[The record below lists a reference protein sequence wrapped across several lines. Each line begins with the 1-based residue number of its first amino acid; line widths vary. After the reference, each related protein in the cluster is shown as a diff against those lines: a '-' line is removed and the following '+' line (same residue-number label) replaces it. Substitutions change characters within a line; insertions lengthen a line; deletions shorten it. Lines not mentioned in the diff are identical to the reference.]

1 MLKVGDKFPNVTLE
15 GTLGGE
21 SKTFDLLAS
30 AGKNKVIVFFPFA
43 FTPV

>member
-1 MLKVGDKFPNVTLE
+1 MLKVGDKFPSVTLE

-21 SKTFDLLAS
+21 NKSYVLSSSD
-30 AGKNKVIVFFPFA
+30 GKNRVFIFFPFA